1 MSGTRFGP
9 APLGL
14 AFGARGAGWMR
25 RSVCA
30 LDFAADRYILNGAL
44 VDPSV
49 IRGYHTRASSRWAE
63 AAGGEWQ
70 PFATGSAAIMP
81 QRGYDSREGHTNT
94 IPNPLFTGIVDQ
106 ASLMANW
113 SLIQSGTTMTYAG
126 HGVEDGLPYVDMRIV
141 GTPTDGVQWRLHN
154 LGGGPAAATGQVW
167 TTSSMCR
174 MVAGS
179 LVNVTSVE
187 RRLVEADSSNVFLNA
202 SNSIFPVTASRLA
215 DTLGNVTR
223 TLTQGSTARLEQRF
237 RIFATGA
244 IDITLRFAAP
254 QLQQRAYQMPFGAGA
269 VAPDTMTVPAADA
282 GMAVNPG
289 ASGLT
294 MFWRGRDYPS
304 AATFPKWFE
313 LRVDGN
319 NRLSFERR
327 ASDGVARPVFA
338 GPAGVSTAVNFGT
351 LAQLPYGTEFTAVA
365 TWRADG
371 SIWCKA
377 GAAPASTG
385 TGRTILSGIPATI
398 GIGNTGAGT
407 DRFNSIHCRCGLMPH
422 SLSDADA
429 LALFNQ
435 INEGL

>member
-9 APLGL
+9 APMGL
-14 AFGARGAGWMR
+14 AFGARSGFAPGAVTDLR
-25 RSVCA
+25 FDLS
-30 LDFAADRYILNGAL
+30 RYRLNGGA
-44 VDPSV
+44 VAASAIDA
-49 IRGYHTRASSRWAE
+49 YHTRSSSRWAE
-63 AAGGEWQ
+63 AADGEWQ
-70 PFATGSAAIMP
+70 PLATGSAAIMP
-81 QRGYDSREGHTNT
+81 QRGYDARDGHTNT

-113 SLIQSGTTMTYAG
+113 SLIQSGTTMTFAG
-126 HGVEDGLPYVDMRIV
+126 HGVEDGLPYVDMRV
-141 GTPTDGVQWRLHN
+141 AGTPTDGVQWRLHN
-154 LGGGPAAATGQVW
+154 LGAGPAAATGQTW

-179 LVNVTSVE
+179 LTNVTSVE
-187 RRLVEADSSNVFLNA
+187 RRLVESDASNVFLNA

-215 DTLGNVTR
+215 DTLGSVTR
-223 TLTQGSTARLEQRF
+223 TLTQGATARLEQRF

-254 QLQQRAYQMPFGAGA
+254 QLQQRSYQMPFGAGA
-269 VAPDTMTVPAADA
+269 VAADTLVIPAADA
-282 GMAVNPG
+282 GMAINPA

-294 MFWRGRDYPS
+294 MYWRGRDYPS

-313 LRVDGN
+313 LRIDGN

-351 LAQLPYGTEFTAVA
+351 LAQLPYGTEYTAVA

-377 GAAPASTG
+377 GGVAPSTG
-385 TGRTILSGIPATI
+385 TGRTMMAGTPSTI
-398 GIGNTGAGT
+398 GIGNTGAGS
-407 DRFNSIHCRCGLMPH
+407 DRINSITRRCGLIPY

>member
-1 MSGTRFGP
+1 MYGYRTGYPSRHRPQGYVPGSAIDLRFDIG
-9 APLGL
+9 
-14 AFGARGAGWMR
+14 
-25 RSVCA
+25 
-30 LDFAADRYILNGAL
+30 RYRLNGN
-44 VDPSV
+44 SV
-49 IRGYHTRASSRWAE
+49 AAAAIDAYHARSSARWAE
-63 AAGGEWQ
+63 GADGNWQ
-70 PFATGSAAIMP
+70 EFATGSAAILP

-113 SLIQSGTTMTYAG
+113 SPIQSGTTMTYAG
-126 HGVEDGLPYVDMRIV
+126 HGIEDGLHYVDMRVV
-141 GTPTDGVQWRLHN
+141 GAPTDGVQWRLHN
-154 LGGGPAAATGQVW
+154 LDGGPAAAVGQTW

-179 LVNVTSVE
+179 LTNVTSVE
-187 RRLVEADSSNVFLNA
+187 RRLVEAGSSNTFLNV

-215 DTLGNVTR
+215 DTLGSVTR
-223 TLTQGSTARLEQRF
+223 TLTQGATARLEQRF

-254 QLQQRAYQMPFGAGA
+254 QLQQRPYQMPFGAGA
-269 VAPDTMTVPAADA
+269 VAADTLVIPAADA
-282 GMAVNPG
+282 GMAINPA
-289 ASGLT
+289 ASGMT
-294 MFWRGRDYPS
+294 MYWRGRDYPS
-304 AATFPKWFE
+304 AATFPKLFE
-313 LRVDGN
+313 LRIDGN

-338 GPAGVSTAVNFGT
+338 GPAGVSTAANFGT
-351 LAQLPYGTEFTAVA
+351 LAQLPYGTEYTAVA

-371 SIWCKA
+371 SIWCQA
-377 GAAPASTG
+377 GGVAPSTG
-385 TGRTILSGIPATI
+385 TGRTMMTGAPSTI
-398 GIGNTGAGT
+398 GIGNTGAGS
-407 DRFNSIHCRCGLMPH
+407 DRINSVTRRCGLIPY